1 MYLQILNMEDEFNP
15 ERIDIGLE
23 NVGVSNKPIRALWTS
38 SIIKKDGLI
47 TSGWLEWCN
56 YNQPNY
62 IKKNTYVFA
71 PKDNLKVYT
80 IDSVEDYANEELSK
94 FKYNPFPRYNYTPYQ
109 ATTDEEYDGVTN
121 MRYIYKYIDYQ
132 AMADKGYDGIHF
144 TMNGAMIGHTFGSD
158 YSMELYC
165 IDCESTVWMTKN
177 WWKDYKLLRKET
189 VKYGI
194 Q

>member
-1 MYLQILNMEDEFNP
+1 MDLQILNREDEFNP
-15 ERIDIGLE
+15 ERIYIRLE
-23 NVGVSNKPIRALWTS
+23 NTEVNNKPIRALWTS
-38 SIIKKDGLI
+38 SIIKEDGLI
-47 TSGWLEWCN
+47 TSGWLEWCDEN
-56 YNQPNY
+56 RSDR
-62 IKKNTYVFA
+62 IKIEKNTYVFT
-71 PKDNLKVYT
+71 PKDNLKIYT

-94 FKYNPFPRYNYTPYQ
+94 FAYNPFNDGYSYTPYQ
-109 ATTDEEYDGVTN
+109 TMPELLHV
-121 MRYIYKYIDYQ
+121 YKYIDYQ

-144 TMNGAMIGHTFGSD
+144 TINAAMIGHASGD

-165 IDCESTVWMTKN
+165 IDCESTVWLTKN